1 MEKKRPGPRYSPVLP
16 VLALAV
22 ILAGLFAMSGVFTG
36 SQRQLLDGQDGQL
49 TKTAQSVDNNILG
62 HFVWYCSDLEYITA
76 RTGFLRAEADYLA
89 GGGAEELLCY
99 LRESPLPKTVM
110 VELMLV
116 LREGAVVLS
125 TGDSADYV
133 FLSAIGQI
141 GQVGVSLWADG
152 AGRPYVALLLEKEEL
167 SYAALID
174 GEVFFAIAE
183 RQTAAD
189 SADRILVLDAAERF
203 FFHRTQQ
210 GIRVDPVNQLDP
222 AVHSSLGVMLEV
234 QPRQGS
240 SRPGGSRRGEAT
252 RRVCPSSPPPAMRT
266 AALPWGWPGTT
277 SWCPGPSGRRRFRW
291 PCAGC
296 W

>member
-116 LREGAVVLS
+116 LREFLPYS
-125 TGDSADYV
+125 T
-133 FLSAIGQI
+133 
-141 GQVGVSLWADG
+141 
-152 AGRPYVALLLEKEEL
+152 
-167 SYAALID
+167 SY
-174 GEVFFAIAE
+174 
-183 RQTAAD
+183 
-189 SADRILVLDAAERF
+189 
-203 FFHRTQQ
+203 
-210 GIRVDPVNQLDP
+210 
-222 AVHSSLGVMLEV
+222 
-234 QPRQGS
+234 
-240 SRPGGSRRGEAT
+240 
-252 RRVCPSSPPPAMRT
+252 
-266 AALPWGWPGTT
+266 
-277 SWCPGPSGRRRFRW
+277 SGHF
-291 PCAGC
+291 
-296 W
+296 